1 MAREARLRDRAVLSA
16 FLVGDD
22 IASSETTSSEMSVST
37 GEDGGPAAA
46 AAEPSHPPMPNPM
59 GPTPMDVIAHQM
71 ASLSAAELQQVVAHA
86 ASHMAH
92 RSGSPCASP
101 MAAAPLP
108 LPGAYLQPLDMPPLP
123 PSAASAGC
131 SCAEA
136 HAMQAGG
143 GDALPRA
150 PTSLSSHAAAML
162 PMHDGGGY
170 DCGRDSPPSPRAPGS
185 PLRAGSK
192 AAAAR
197 EQARRSAAPRPVRR
211 RRRAGI
217 SLSYALAC
225 SLARAAGRVLLLGSQ
240 PRAGRVPAKAD

>member
-108 LPGAYLQPLDMPPLP
+108 LPGAYLQP
-123 PSAASAGC
+123 
-131 SCAEA
+131 
-136 HAMQAGG
+136 
-143 GDALPRA
+143 R
-150 PTSLSSHAAAML
+150 ML
-162 PMHDGGGY
+162 GFEG
-170 DCGRDSPPSPRAPGS
+170 
-185 PLRAGSK
+185 
-192 AAAAR
+192 
-197 EQARRSAAPRPVRR
+197 ARRFHLESNGGLPSERWSGGRR
-211 RRRAGI
+211 
-217 SLSYALAC
+217 
-225 SLARAAGRVLLLGSQ
+225 V
-240 PRAGRVPAKAD
+240 VPALG